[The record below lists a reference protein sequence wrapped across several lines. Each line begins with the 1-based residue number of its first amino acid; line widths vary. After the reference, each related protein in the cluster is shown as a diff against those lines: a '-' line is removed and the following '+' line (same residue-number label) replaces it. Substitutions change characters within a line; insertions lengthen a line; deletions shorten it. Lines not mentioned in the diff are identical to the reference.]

1 MWIGEKVCIYIYVY
15 IYRSRCPNYHTS
27 LTRFKSYASPFADP
41 FEAWKAL
48 ESDWPGKSCIWLA
61 KADGSGVT
69 DYLEVLSEQSM
80 AHVVDD

>member
-1 MWIGEKVCIYIYVY
+1 MSQLPYITHE
-15 IYRSRCPNYHTS
+15 IQILCLSICGS
-27 LTRFKSYASPFADP
+27 